1 MDMRLAVFLLVFF
14 PALAMAEG
22 PTQAEVEAK
31 IATVQVKLAAQYAN
45 AERGQLLV
53 ENANLN
59 VPRLQQELG
68 VLQRQLEDLKKPKE
82 PSSPLP
88 ETPPAPAQE

>member
-1 MDMRLAVFLLVFF
+1 VQLIVFLLLFF
-14 PALAMAEG
+14 PLLAMADG

-31 IATVQVKLAAQYAN
+31 IAVLQVKLAAQYGN

-82 PSSPLP
+82 PSSPLLG
-88 ETPPAPAQE
+88 TPPAPAQE